1 MRDLHRAVHAFVAI
15 GVMLF
20 VYAARGEVAALPQE
34 IRPDNPGIRYIGR
47 FDTRDAAGPRAAWS
61 NSAVEV
67 HFRGAAANIKLK
79 SGGRDQYQVIVNGKP
94 TTVLKPTSGTALYC
108 LAANLPA
115 GEHAVQLVKRTEAH
129 TGVFQVLGVQL
140 EQAAELLPP
149 NKVDRRVEVIGDSIS
164 CGYGNE
170 AANQNQ
176 HYTPDTQNGYLTY
189 GALAARC
196 FGADFHCIAWSGRK
210 LWPDYT
216 LPSIYDRILPDD
228 EASHWDAAGKAP
240 QVVLI
245 NLATND
251 FGKGVPDEKGWTG
264 AYVAFIAT
272 IRKACPEAHIFL
284 ASGSMMSDSWP
295 PNIKALST
303 LKGYLDKVAGELT
316 QGGDKRIH
324 RVDFDPQDGNRDG
337 LGGDWHPNL
346 KTHNLMAGKLVE
358 AIAKELGWKPLV
370 AVEPVAV
377 PQPAAA
383 AAPAASEKPAAA
395 EKMIVWDGEAKK
407 GGSGWTAP
415 EKSGT
420 IAPQERDAHS
430 ATAALEWHGTA
441 AAETYAGCGWNWFGW
456 WPADSGTDI
465 SAYGQLSFWVKVT
478 GSPANPAI
486 QVSLNCSSTKKP
498 TAAVPLADY
507 AKDFA
512 DGQWHQ
518 VTIPLQD
525 IYKKEKTD
533 FDPKTA
539 WELDLGTWN
548 MDAADLH
555 VFIDDIGFAR
565 QK

>member
-1 MRDLHRAVHAFVAI
+1 MT
-15 GVMLF
+15 
-20 VYAARGEVAALPQE
+20 RG
-34 IRPDNPGIRYIGR
+34 RCG
-47 FDTRDAAGPRAAWS
+47 W
-61 NSAVEV
+61 
-67 HFRGAAANIKLK
+67 
-79 SGGRDQYQVIVNGKP
+79 
-94 TTVLKPTSGTALYC
+94 TALYC

-176 HYTPDTQNGYLTY
+176 HYTPDTQN
-189 GALAARC
+189 
-196 FGADFHCIAWSGRK
+196 
-210 LWPDYT
+210 
-216 LPSIYDRILPDD
+216 
-228 EASHWDAAGKAP
+228 
-240 QVVLI
+240 
-245 NLATND
+245 
-251 FGKGVPDEKGWTG
+251 
-264 AYVAFIAT
+264 
-272 IRKACPEAHIFL
+272 
-284 ASGSMMSDSWP
+284 
-295 PNIKALST
+295 
-303 LKGYLDKVAGELT
+303 GYLDKVAGELT

-555 VFIDDIGFAR
+555 VFIDDIGFGR